1 MRRMNNP
8 ALAQVLYFLDEAF
21 EGTAWH
27 SLLHNLEPVTP
38 DDWLWVPPDGR
49 RSIRDLVAH
58 VGGAKLIYH
67 NHAFGDAQLHW
78 DDPEVLGAEA
88 VATLPTARAWL
99 RACHQRLRDSVA
111 SLDDD
116 AELLRPRRHFRG
128 RLHETR
134 WLINVMIQHDLYHA
148 GEINHIRCLHQG
160 DDE

>member
-1 MRRMNNP
+1 MNTP
-8 ALAQVLYFLDEAF
+8 ALTQVLYFLDEAF
-21 EGTAWH
+21 AGTAWH
-27 SLLHNLEPVTP
+27 SLLGNLESVTP
-38 DDWLWVPPDGR
+38 ADWLWVPPDGK
-49 RSIRDLVAH
+49 RSIRDIVQH
-58 VGGAKLIYH
+58 VGGAKLIYQ

-78 DDPEVLGAEA
+78 DDPAMLGEEA
-88 VATLPTARAWL
+88 VASLPTARAWL
-99 RACHQRLRDSVA
+99 RTCHQRLRDSVA
-111 SLDDD
+111 SLEDD